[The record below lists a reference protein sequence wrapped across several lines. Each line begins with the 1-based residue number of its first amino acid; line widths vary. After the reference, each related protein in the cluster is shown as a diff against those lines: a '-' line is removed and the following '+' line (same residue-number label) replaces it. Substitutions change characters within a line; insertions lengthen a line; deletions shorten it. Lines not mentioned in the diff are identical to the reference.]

1 MATNK
6 YGSKTH
12 TGNVRD
18 HNEDAI
24 LADQNAGLWVVADGM
39 GGHESGEVASAI
51 ACDVIHKQIASGS
64 GLSTAIQASHH
75 EILSAGQSGVG
86 AVGMGTTVVA
96 LQVHGNDFDIA
107 WVGDSRIYLWDGEQ
121 LRQISKDHSLVQ
133 KLLDSGLLTPET
145 ARHHPDSNLIYQCLG
160 TLELADVQVDH
171 ISGQFLKN
179 QQILLC
185 SDGLSDEVEDTDI
198 AKIFAAAGSE
208 QDICERLV
216 QAALDNTGSDN
227 ISVMVIS
234 APDDAPEETETG
246 DTQPLKTQAF
256 SAVNQGM
263 NKISMIAIGLL
274 VIAVISAAIFFLF

>member
-1 MATNK
+1 MATNA

-18 HNEDAI
+18 HNEDSI
-24 LADQNAGLWVVADGM
+24 LADKEAGLWVVADGM

-51 ACDVIHKQIASGS
+51 ACDVISKQIMAGS
-64 GLSTAIQASHH
+64 GLSTAIQTSHH

-107 WVGDSRIYLWDGEQ
+107 WVGDSRVYLWDGEQ
-121 LRQISKDHSLVQ
+121 LRQVSKDHSLVQ

-145 ARHHPDSNLIYQCLG
+145 ARNHPDSNLIYQCLG
-160 TLELADVQVDH
+160 TLELQNVQVDH

-179 QQILLC
+179 QKILLC
-185 SDGLSDEVEDTDI
+185 SDGLSDEVEDVDI
-198 AKIFAAAGSE
+198 AKIFAAGGSDQE
-208 QDICERLV
+208 LCERLV

-227 ISVMVIS
+227 VSVIVVS
-234 APDDAPEETETG
+234 APDDAPEEAETG

-256 SAVNQGM
+256 NAVNQGM
-263 NKISMIAIGLL
+263 SKLSIIGIGLVVVAL
-274 VIAVISAAIFFLF
+274 IAAAVFFLQ